1 VRLGGETK
9 EQTFPVK
16 DRLIKSTTVN
26 FTSSDLT
33 LLDKLQK
40 KLGLSMIAIIRL
52 GIRKLADDNRI
63 Q

>member
-1 VRLGGETK
+1 MKLVGETK

-26 FTSSDLT
+26 FTSCDLT

-52 GIRKLADDNRI
+52 GIRKLADENRI

>member
-1 VRLGGETK
+1 MTLGGETK

-26 FTSSDLT
+26 FTSCDLI

-52 GIRKLADDNRI
+52 GIRKLADENRI

>member
-1 VRLGGETK
+1 MRLGGETK

-26 FTSSDLT
+26 FTSCDLI

-52 GIRKLADDNRI
+52 GIRKLADENRI